1 MAGSYTGTGNIG
13 LSGDDFGSGKRQLR
27 IVGAGVG
34 ATEISCNSSKAQTWL
49 FTSGGFV
56 VEVPTYL
63 TSKQTFRAPD
73 PTHYDE

>member
-13 LSGDDFGSGKRQLR
+13 LSGDDFDFGKRQLR
-27 IVGAGVG
+27 ILGAGVG

-63 TSKQTFRAPD
+63 TSKQNISRPRPD
-73 PTHYDE
+73 PQ